1 MASFG
6 KHLVLV
12 LRSGVENGVSF
23 AEGNC
28 NGRAFRA
35 EFKVDPVSKRDRWQV
50 TADGFSLGERQTI
63 GRELNQ
69 HAARNR
75 G

>member
-6 KHLVLV
+6 KHVVLV
-12 LRSGVENGVSF
+12 ASAGVENGVPF
-23 AEGNC
+23 AEGSC

-35 EFKVDPVSKRDRWQV
+35 EFKIDPVSKRDRWQV
-50 TADGFSLGERQTI
+50 TADGFSLGERQVI

-69 HAARNR
+69 YAARNR